1 MKTNFKMMALGLAI
15 AGSAMFA
22 NAKQYCGEVITS
34 DDGSKNATLTCASI
48 GTNLYEFRLVSE
60 EEVTGYNAAGS
71 NLHMTLSS
79 GNVQLSA
86 MLTLADDNKTFSYTF
101 SSETAPVI
109 YARDFFVNYAE
120 GEKKYVIPE
129 DIEWGSCGTA
139 VEDNEAP
146 VMGTA
151 TVGTVTHNSATIA
164 VTATDNVGV
173 LLYHVTDVANAID
186 QRIAPADGNITL
198 TGLASD
204 TEYNLTI
211 TALDAAGN
219 ESANNA
225 TASFT
230 TGELV
235 YHDFPTGHLGDA
247 EFGDENGR
255 ITLTIAK
262 KSDTS
267 VAFIINPNNEN
278 GFIDYV
284 EVKVS
289 GQNPVSFGEP
299 GGDTSAAS
307 HELLVAGVTFPLTVE
322 YIQWHTASMDN
333 AGRWVINNL
342 VVNENELYV
351 EEEEPGSG
359 TGLPHMQA
367 DNMRVI
373 ARDGLLHVT
382 TDAPA
387 AIRVY
392 NLQGMCVAEA
402 EAAELHTAL
411 PAGTYVVAA
420 NGQAVKVALR

>member
-1 MKTNFKMMALGLAI
+1 MNTNKIKMMVLGLAI

-22 NAKQYCGEVITS
+22 NAKQYCSEVLTNGENSITFTAQKLAEGTYQILIEGEGLTGLGGSFMNVNGVGGYSLQEHQVVAEDGTSITINITSTSDPSFYTPLYVLMPGEVNF
-34 DDGSKNATLTCASI
+34 GE
-48 GTNLYEFRLVSE
+48 LY
-60 EEVTGYNAAGS
+60 
-71 NLHMTLSS
+71 
-79 GNVQLSA
+79 
-86 MLTLADDNKTFSYTF
+86 
-101 SSETAPVI
+101 
-109 YARDFFVNYAE
+109 
-120 GEKKYVIPE
+120 
-129 DIEWGSCGTA
+129 DIEWGTCGTA
-139 VEDNEAP
+139 VEDDEAP

-173 LLYHVTDVANAID
+173 LLYHVTDAANAID

-198 TGLASD
+198 IGLASD

-230 TGELV
+230 TGKLV

-322 YIQWHTASMDN
+322 YIKWHTASQDL
-333 AGRWVINNL
+333 AGRWTIDNL

-367 DNMRVI
+367 DNVRVI

>member
-1 MKTNFKMMALGLAI
+1 MNTSKIKMMALGLAI

-22 NAKQYCGEVITS
+22 NAKQYCAEVLTNGANSITFTAQKLSDGVYQLLIEGEGLTGLGGSFMNVNGVGGYSLQEHQVVAGDGTSITVNINSTSDPSFYTPLYVLMPGEVNF
-34 DDGSKNATLTCASI
+34 G
-48 GTNLYEFRLVSE
+48 NLY
-60 EEVTGYNAAGS
+60 
-71 NLHMTLSS
+71 
-79 GNVQLSA
+79 
-86 MLTLADDNKTFSYTF
+86 
-101 SSETAPVI
+101 
-109 YARDFFVNYAE
+109 
-120 GEKKYVIPE
+120 

-173 LLYHVTDVANAID
+173 LLYHVTDAANAID
-186 QRIAPADGNITL
+186 QHFTPADGNITL

-230 TGELV
+230 TGKLV
-235 YHDFPTGHLGDA
+235 YHNFPTGQLGDA
-247 EFGDENGR
+247 EWEAPDGR

-267 VAFIINPNNEN
+267 VAFIVNPNNEN

-307 HELLVAGVTFPLTVE
+307 HELLVEGVTFPLTVE
-322 YIQWHTASMDN
+322 YIQWHTASQDA
-333 AGRWVINNL
+333 AGRWTINNL

-351 EEEEPGSG
+351 EEPGSG

>member
-1 MKTNFKMMALGLAI
+1 MNTNKIKMMALGLAI

-22 NAKQYCGEVITS
+22 NAKQYCGEVLTSGDNSITFTAQKLSEGVYQLLIEGEGLTGFGGSFMNVDGVGGYELRAHQVVAGDGTSITVNINSTS
-34 DDGSKNATLTCASI
+34 DPSFYTP
-48 GTNLYEFRLVSE
+48 LYVMMPG
-60 EEVTGYNAAGS
+60 EVN
-71 NLHMTLSS
+71 
-79 GNVQLSA
+79 
-86 MLTLADDNKTFSYTF
+86 F
-101 SSETAPVI
+101 
-109 YARDFFVNYAE
+109 
-120 GEKKYVIPE
+120 GELY

-151 TVGTVTHNSATIA
+151 TVGNVTHNSATIA

-173 LLYHVTDVANAID
+173 LLYHVTDAANAID

-198 TGLASD
+198 TGLASA

-267 VAFIINPNNEN
+267 VAFIINPNNVN

-322 YIQWHTASMDN
+322 YIKWHTASQDL
-333 AGRWVINNL
+333 AGRWTINNL

-420 NGQAVKVALR
+420 NGQAVKVAMR

>member
-22 NAKQYCGEVITS
+22 NAKQYCAEVLTNGANSITFTAQKLSEGLYQIIVEGEGLTGFGGSFMNVNGVDGYDVRTNQVVAGDGTSIMLNINSTSDPRFYTPLYVMMPGEVDFGYIT
-34 DDGSKNATLTCASI
+34 
-48 GTNLYEFRLVSE
+48 
-60 EEVTGYNAAGS
+60 
-71 NLHMTLSS
+71 
-79 GNVQLSA
+79 
-86 MLTLADDNKTFSYTF
+86 
-101 SSETAPVI
+101 
-109 YARDFFVNYAE
+109 
-120 GEKKYVIPE
+120 
-129 DIEWGSCGTA
+129 DIEWGTCGTA
-139 VEDNEAP
+139 VEDDEAP

-173 LLYHVTDVANAID
+173 LLYHVTDAANAID

-267 VAFIINPNNEN
+267 VAFIINPNNVN

-289 GQNPVSFGEP
+289 GQNPVSFGEA

-322 YIQWHTASMDN
+322 YIRWHTASQDL
-333 AGRWVINNL
+333 AGRWTIDNL

-351 EEEEPGSG
+351 EEPGSG

>member
-22 NAKQYCGEVITS
+22 NAKQYCAEVLTNGANSITFTAQKLSEGLYQIIVEGEGLTGFGGSFMNVNGVDGYDVRTNQVVAGDGTSIMLNINSTSDPRFYTPLYVMMPGEVDFGYIT
-34 DDGSKNATLTCASI
+34 
-48 GTNLYEFRLVSE
+48 
-60 EEVTGYNAAGS
+60 
-71 NLHMTLSS
+71 
-79 GNVQLSA
+79 
-86 MLTLADDNKTFSYTF
+86 
-101 SSETAPVI
+101 
-109 YARDFFVNYAE
+109 
-120 GEKKYVIPE
+120 
-129 DIEWGSCGTA
+129 DIEWGTCGTA
-139 VEDNEAP
+139 VEDDEAP

-173 LLYHVTDVANAID
+173 LLYHVTDAANAID

-230 TGELV
+230 TGKLV

-420 NGQAVKVALR
+420 NGQAVKVAMR

>member
-1 MKTNFKMMALGLAI
+1 MNTNKIKMMALGLAI

-22 NAKQYCGEVITS
+22 NAKQYCGEVLTQVVNETTYSITFTAQKLSEGVYQLLIEGEGLTGLGGSFMNVNGVGGYDIRTNMVVAGDGTSITVNINSTS
-34 DDGSKNATLTCASI
+34 DPSFHTPLYVLMPGEVNF
-48 GTNLYEFRLVSE
+48 GNLY
-60 EEVTGYNAAGS
+60 
-71 NLHMTLSS
+71 
-79 GNVQLSA
+79 
-86 MLTLADDNKTFSYTF
+86 
-101 SSETAPVI
+101 
-109 YARDFFVNYAE
+109 
-120 GEKKYVIPE
+120 

-289 GQNPVSFGEP
+289 GQNPVSFGEA

-307 HELLVAGVTFPLTVE
+307 HELLVEGVTFPLTVE
-322 YIQWHTASMDN
+322 YIRWHTASQDL
-333 AGRWVINNL
+333 AGRWTINTL

-351 EEEEPGSG
+351 EEPGSG

>member
-1 MKTNFKMMALGLAI
+1 MNTNKIKMMALGLAI

-22 NAKQYCGEVITS
+22 NAKQYCAEVLTNGANSITFTAQKLSEGLYQIIVEGEGLTGFGGSFMNVNGVDGYDVRTNQVVAGDGTSIMLNINSTSDPRFYTPLYVMMPGEVDFGYIT
-34 DDGSKNATLTCASI
+34 
-48 GTNLYEFRLVSE
+48 
-60 EEVTGYNAAGS
+60 
-71 NLHMTLSS
+71 
-79 GNVQLSA
+79 
-86 MLTLADDNKTFSYTF
+86 
-101 SSETAPVI
+101 
-109 YARDFFVNYAE
+109 
-120 GEKKYVIPE
+120 

-139 VEDNEAP
+139 VEDDEAP

-173 LLYHVTDVANAID
+173 LLYHVVDATNSLNL
-186 QRIAPADGNITL
+186 RLAPADGDITL
-198 TGLASD
+198 TGLASA

-230 TGELV
+230 TGKLV
-235 YHDFPTGHLGDA
+235 YYNFPTGQLGDA

-322 YIQWHTASMDN
+322 YIQWHTASQDL
-333 AGRWVINNL
+333 AGRWTINNL

-420 NGQAVKVALR
+420 NGQAVKVAMR

>member
-1 MKTNFKMMALGLAI
+1 MNTNKIKMMVLGLAI

-22 NAKQYCGEVITS
+22 NAKQYCSEVLTNGENSITFTAQKLAEGTYQILIEGEGLTGLGGSFMNVNGVGGYSLQEHQVVAEDGTSITINITSTSDPSFYTPLYVLMPGEVNF
-34 DDGSKNATLTCASI
+34 GE
-48 GTNLYEFRLVSE
+48 LY
-60 EEVTGYNAAGS
+60 
-71 NLHMTLSS
+71 
-79 GNVQLSA
+79 
-86 MLTLADDNKTFSYTF
+86 
-101 SSETAPVI
+101 
-109 YARDFFVNYAE
+109 
-120 GEKKYVIPE
+120 
-129 DIEWGSCGTA
+129 DIEWGTCGTA
-139 VEDNEAP
+139 VEDDEAP

-173 LLYHVTDVANAID
+173 LLYHVTDAANAID
-186 QRIAPADGNITL
+186 QRIAPADGDITL
-198 TGLASD
+198 TGLASA

-211 TALDAAGN
+211 TALDAAGT

-225 TASFT
+225 TVNFT
-230 TGELV
+230 TEKLV
-235 YHDFPTGHLGDA
+235 YHNFPTGQLGDA

-262 KSDTS
+262 KSNTS

-299 GGDTSAAS
+299 GGDTSAA
-307 HELLVAGVTFPLTVE
+307 
-322 YIQWHTASMDN
+322 IQWHTVSQDL
-333 AGRWVINNL
+333 AGRWTINNL

-351 EEEEPGSG
+351 EEPGSG

-382 TDAPA
+382 TNAPA